1 MVEKTLQKIRAIE
14 EKAEE
19 IVKLAHESSVVNLK
33 KNRERHTQELE
44 SLEKQS
50 KKEEKDLL
58 ASSQEEAQKEVKVIG
73 ADSKKEI
80 DELKKKSLPKT
91 AQAKKEVLRCLS

>member
-1 MVEKTLQKIRAIE
+1 MVEKTLQKIKAIE
-14 EKAEE
+14 EKAEG
-19 IVKLAHESSVVNLK
+19 IVKLAHESSVVHLK
-33 KNRERHTQELE
+33 KTGERHIQELE

-58 ASSQEEAQKEVKVIG
+58 VAAQEEAQKEVKVTE
-73 ADSKKEI
+73 ANSKKEI
-80 DELKKKSLPKT
+80 DELKKKALPKT